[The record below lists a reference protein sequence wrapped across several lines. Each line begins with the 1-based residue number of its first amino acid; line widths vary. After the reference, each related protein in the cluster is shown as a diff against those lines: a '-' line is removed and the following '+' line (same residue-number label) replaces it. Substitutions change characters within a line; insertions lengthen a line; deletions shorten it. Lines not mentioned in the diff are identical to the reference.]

1 METVLTAL
9 ATLCVVANA
18 AIAVADLIPARFVLQ
33 NSAAV
38 GVPRGSL
45 PLLAALKGSGAVG
58 VAAGLV
64 WLPGLGLAAAIGLT
78 LFYVGAVT
86 AHIRAGVFRTLGF
99 PLTYLLLAAATGVR
113 FLSS

>member
-1 METVLTAL
+1 MEPVLTVLA
-9 ATLCVVANA
+9 ALCVVANA

-45 PLLAALKGSGAVG
+45 PLLAVLKGSGAVG

-78 LFYVGAVT
+78 LFYIGAVT
-86 AHIRAGVFRTLGF
+86 AHIRTGVFRTLGF
-99 PLTYLLLAAATGVR
+99 PLVYLLLAAATGIR
-113 FLSS
+113 FLPS